1 MTHPYTP
8 DAPGTVPVGGW
19 TPWGTWDP
27 TAGRAPAVPPAPTP
41 VTAPAPASRVLP
53 AALLAGGLALGL
65 VLAAVVGALV
75 LRGAADDAGRAA
87 GEAMGEAVGE
97 TLYGGVPSEYYDY
110 GTGGGPGEVEQ
121 SEPVPPGVLGS
132 DPLLDAHAQGCFD
145 GDLQACD
152 DLFAESPPLSEYEE
166 YALTCGGRVKAWS
179 VPLCTD
185 LD

>member
-1 MTHPYTP
+1 MTHPHPP

-27 TAGRAPAVPPAPTP
+27 TAGRAPVVPPPAP
-41 VTAPAPASRVLP
+41 VAGPAPASRVLP

-65 VLAAVVGALV
+65 VLAAVLGALV

-87 GEAMGEAVGE
+87 GAAMGEAVGE
-97 TLYGGVPSEYYDY
+97 VLYGGVPPGSSW
-110 GTGGGPGEVEQ
+110 TGSVLGEVEQ

-132 DPLLDAHAQGCFD
+132 DPVLDAHAQGCFD